1 MSQYDQATIVRPV
14 YGALSTQKVL
24 RNTYMLLAM
33 TLAFSAVMAAVS
45 MAVQAPYWTHLVGL
59 LVSLGLIWFVLP
71 RTAHSAAG
79 LGVVFAITGLMGF
92 GLGPVLNHYLNMAN
106 GSMIVMQSLG
116 ATAVV
121 FVGLSA
127 YVLTT
132 RKDFSFMGGFLMAGL
147 LIAVVGMLALL
158 IAGLFGYQF
167 SGASLALSGLV
178 AMLMC
183 GFILFDTSRIVN
195 GGETNYIMATVSLY
209 LNIYNLF
216 ISLLQLIGFANDD

>member
-1 MSQYDQATIVRPV
+1 
-14 YGALSTQKVL
+14 
-24 RNTYMLLAM
+24 MLLAM

-45 MAVQAPYWTHLVGL
+45 MAVQAPYWVSMVGS

-92 GLGPVLNHYLNMAN
+92 GLGPVLSHYLNMAN

-158 IAGLFGYQF
+158 VAGLFGYQF

-216 ISLLQLIGFANDD
+216 VSLLQLIGFANDD